1 MMRVTTTFLRGEVAA
16 SNQVRKKTPPAWNQQ
31 EAGRKQNFDRK
42 GDFRNQQRSE
52 RGLDKFTLLTKS
64 LKEILALDKGK
75 FKTSPPMTT
84 PVEKRNNNRFCEFH
98 GEVGHNT
105 DECMHLKREIK
116 ELVKAGKMSHVIK
129 ELKQGKKVARQRIT
143 QSFSLDPEI
152 SFPPLEEEDGTE
164 APMIIEVE
172 IGGHFIHRMYV
183 DGGSTSE
190 ILYEHCFSK
199 LRPEIGDE
207 EHSTSTM
214 MNFVIVTS
222 PSLYNEIIGR
232 PRVRKMQAVP
242 STAHRVLK
250 YLVLGRIVTLRSSK
264 IIPLECAMVSGSEA
278 QSYAINQVTEERIKV
293 AIHPEYPEQ
302 TIAIGSTLMEEGQ
315 K

>member
-1 MMRVTTTFLRGEVAA
+1 M
-16 SNQVRKKTPPAWNQQ
+16 
-31 EAGRKQNFDRK
+31 
-42 GDFRNQQRSE
+42 
-52 RGLDKFTLLTKS
+52 
-64 LKEILALDKGK
+64 
-75 FKTSPPMTT
+75 
-84 PVEKRNNNRFCEFH
+84 FCEFH

-105 DECMHLKREIK
+105 DECMHLKRQIE
-116 ELVKAGKMSHVIK
+116 ELIKAGKMSHVIK
-129 ELKQGKKVARQRIT
+129 ELKQGNGKDQPKTTKTGEASGKDKPLAILMVQPWKKVARQRIA
-143 QSFSLDPEI
+143 QSFSLDLEI

-164 APMIIEVE
+164 APMIIEAE
-172 IGGHFIHRMYV
+172 IGGHFIHWMYV

-222 PSLYNEIIGR
+222 SSLYNEIIGR

-242 STAHRVLK
+242 STAYGVLK
-250 YLVLGRIVTLRSSK
+250 YPVLGGIVTLRSSK
-264 IIPLECAMVSGSEA
+264 IIPLECAMVSGSKA
-278 QSYAINQVTEERIKV
+278 HSSAINQVTEERIKV
-293 AIHPEYPEQ
+293 AIHPEYLEQ

>member
-1 MMRVTTTFLRGEVAA
+1 
-16 SNQVRKKTPPAWNQQ
+16 
-31 EAGRKQNFDRK
+31 
-42 GDFRNQQRSE
+42 
-52 RGLDKFTLLTKS
+52 
-64 LKEILALDKGK
+64 
-75 FKTSPPMTT
+75 MTT

-105 DECMHLKREIK
+105 DECMHLKRQIE
-116 ELVKAGKMSHVIK
+116 ELVKAGNMSHVIK
-129 ELKQGKKVARQRIT
+129 ELKLGNEKDQQKTTKKGEASRKDKPLAILMVQPWKKVARQRIA

-164 APMIIEVE
+164 APMIIEE
-172 IGGHFIHRMYV
+172 KIGGHFIHRMA
-183 DGGSTSE
+183 
-190 ILYEHCFSK
+190 
-199 LRPEIGDE
+199 
-207 EHSTSTM
+207 
-214 MNFVIVTS
+214 
-222 PSLYNEIIGR
+222 
-232 PRVRKMQAVP
+232 RVRKMQAVL

-264 IIPLECAMVSGSEA
+264 IIPLEWAMVSGSEA
-278 QSYAINQVTEERIKV
+278 QSYAINQVAEERIKV